1 MPGAFIFRHNYA
13 AADLIGVTCLAF
25 VAKLATM
32 SAHARIIARRSSM
45 VTEKPGA
52 YPVPTDGPVASM
64 LAAGGRHGFCPTHL
78 HFMVKAAGCEPLVT
92 PVFVDGDPYL
102 DCDGAFTTSR
112 NLAHALIW
120 MMFLL
125 PMLSYADC
133 PSLIIQLNTALHYQ
147 QDESVE
153 YLADCKI
160 WPADPRKTLVAL
172 AHYQTNSSMSS
183 PASHDGLYDLDVV
196 IVETAS
202 GEILQRILQK
212 GALDSD
218 ALYLKSIT
226 IDTGRY
232 LLAPTVR
239 AFGVRAMR
247 GNPHADYETLSLY
260 VARNNELTSV
270 MQNLVT
276 YKLFG
281 EPQGPGGCARSS
293 ETKRKLA
300 MAKTSHHG
308 LADVLVLETGLE
320 QDQTVVKDGCE
331 IDEHKSAQHYELHF
345 DGASYVL
352 PALLQQ

>member
-1 MPGAFIFRHNYA
+1 
-13 AADLIGVTCLAF
+13 
-25 VAKLATM
+25 
-32 SAHARIIARRSSM
+32 M
-45 VTEKPGA
+45 VTEKPGS

-125 PMLSYADC
+125 PMLTYADC

-331 IDEHKSAQHYELHF
+331 IDEHKSDQHYELHF